1 MISGHFLRT
10 LSNPLDNEPVMN
22 GYLKRHEETI
32 SPGSITVH
40 FGYSYCREEGA
51 SICSGGQG
59 DNTRVYRKDGLF
71 LNIT

>member
-1 MISGHFLRT
+1 MISGHFLGT
-10 LSNPLDNEPVMN
+10 LSNPLDKEPVMN

-51 SICSGGQG
+51 SIIRLFQTQTCFP
-59 DNTRVYRKDGLF
+59 RKILLKDC
-71 LNIT
+71 